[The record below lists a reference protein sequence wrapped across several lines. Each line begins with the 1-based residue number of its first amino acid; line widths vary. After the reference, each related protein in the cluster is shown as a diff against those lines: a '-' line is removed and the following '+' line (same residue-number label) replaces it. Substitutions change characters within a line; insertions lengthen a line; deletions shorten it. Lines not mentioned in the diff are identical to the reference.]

1 MPRWIEVCLA
11 FGGLV
16 LLAPLLALI
25 SLAVRLSGPGPILF
39 RQDRVGRAGRLF
51 QILKFR
57 TMVTDAEARGLKITC
72 GGHDPRVTAVGF
84 WLRKFKL
91 DELPQLVNVLAG
103 DMKFVG
109 PRPEVPEYVRLW
121 DANDREVLLAVPPG
135 ITDPASLAFVNE
147 DEELG
152 REEDPERAYVERVM
166 PAKLA
171 MNLEYLESRNA
182 VKDFG
187 LIATTVKR
195 AVLRV

>member
-11 FGGLV
+11 LGGLV
-16 LLAPLLALI
+16 VLAPLLALI
-25 SLAVRLSGPGPILF
+25 ALAVRLSGPGPILF
-39 RQDRVGRAGRLF
+39 RQNRVGRGGGLF

-57 TMVTDAEARGLKITC
+57 TMVTDAEARGLKLTC
-72 GGHDPRVTAVGF
+72 GGRDPRVTPVGF

-121 DANDREVLLAVPPG
+121 DANHRELLLAVPPG
-135 ITDPASLAFVNE
+135 ITDPAALAFVDE
-147 DEELG
+147 DEVLG
-152 REEDPERAYVERVM
+152 LEEDPERAYVERVM

-187 LIATTVKR
+187 LIASTVRR
-195 AVLRV
+195 AVLKV